1 MAFSTPTTENIYPVE
16 VEEVLNL
23 HPGVADCIVTAAPDV
38 KRGEIVT
45 AYIIPSD
52 PSLTA
57 QQLERYCKES
67 PLLANYKRPHYYR
80 FVTELPRNVTGKKM
94 HCVMKQLAELDC
106 REGRLT
112 RV

>member
-1 MAFSTPTTENIYPVE
+1 M
-16 VEEVLNL
+16 LNL

-80 FVTELPRNVTGKKM
+80 NVTGKKM